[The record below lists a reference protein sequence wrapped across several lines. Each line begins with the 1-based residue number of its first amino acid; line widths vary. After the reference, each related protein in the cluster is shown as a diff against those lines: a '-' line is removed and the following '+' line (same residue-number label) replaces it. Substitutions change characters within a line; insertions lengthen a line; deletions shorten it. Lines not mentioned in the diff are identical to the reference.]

1 MPSRK
6 ELFDSIKPEMR
17 LTKNFFLK
25 VFAYDMTT
33 PGFSRD
39 VISQL
44 ELCGCTKA
52 NEYYTC
58 VVSEWRHEHDKAM
71 DNVAKWYR
79 KQDFNRME
87 EESRKR
93 QEVEQLKADLQ
104 KKSDREL
111 LNLLQNLA

>member
-39 VISQL
+39 AISQL

-58 VVSEWRHEHDKAM
+58 VVAEWRHEHDKAM

-79 KQDFNRME
+79 KQDFD
-87 EESRKR
+87 RK
-93 QEVEQLKADLQ
+93 EVRN
-104 KKSDREL
+104 DRDERTRRKWVEFAGL
-111 LNLLQNLA
+111 PQDW